1 MTKNLLYLDFGELFN
16 ENIDDIF
23 SQNTLPKLKTLKFG
37 YEFNKKID
45 SLKYLS
51 DSLEQLYFGY
61 KFNED
66 INPIKNLKKLEL
78 LSLSY
83 EFNQR
88 DIILDLHTQGYLQNL
103 KKLFLEGIH
112 SNDNENLIIYRDEL
126 DYYYNEYKIPN
137 VNIEYHYSIKC
148 TLLNNI
154 K

>member
-103 KKLFLEGIH
+103 KKLFL
-112 SNDNENLIIYRDEL
+112 
-126 DYYYNEYKIPN
+126 
-137 VNIEYHYSIKC
+137 
-148 TLLNNI
+148 
-154 K
+154 